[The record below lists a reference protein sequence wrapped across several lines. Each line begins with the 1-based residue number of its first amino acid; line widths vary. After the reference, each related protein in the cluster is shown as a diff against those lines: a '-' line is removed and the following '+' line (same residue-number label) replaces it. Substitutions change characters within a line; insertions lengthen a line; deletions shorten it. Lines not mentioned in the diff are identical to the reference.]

1 MSHLDLTREW
11 LGNVLRPYPSRDKIS
26 AEVMKILAERKT
38 LSVKTDA
45 FTFNSGQTALLLL
58 LHGTLP
64 ITYRGATYHI
74 PMHVWVPHEYPR
86 SPPMAFVVP
95 TKEMGVRKGREVDP
109 SGRVRE
115 EVVEEW
121 WRTGQ
126 MKDLES
132 LLQTLASIFSATPP
146 VYAKP
151 PDQSAAQPPPA
162 SPAQSSRSVG
172 PAGSATGA
180 APGSPAGIPVVPNRP
195 AAGVVGSGP
204 PVAGRPYSALQQ
216 ENLPQYRPAPTP
228 PPQAF
233 APGSHSRQSSATFPA
248 QIPPGAPPQH
258 PASPVIPNRPGR
270 IPQPQPQPQ
279 SPGSIGEGGAPV
291 IPQRPYVPHSHN
303 QSSVTPGMS
312 QGYPG
317 QGSPITAARP
327 IGNMAGAINGWQK
340 PTIAPGQPGYT
351 SPGPEQNVTQ
361 FQPYHQSQQQP
372 QGYSYPSQQAP
383 AVPAHPHIAASTQP
397 PVLTRSPEP
406 QPATAAPPTLAPA
419 KQPIQD
425 LLSSPEPTSVE
436 LPSDAAPPLP
446 PSKPPPPS
454 LLHLHSILLPHLQ
467 ASLPPLLN
475 SLHSTKT
482 HLLERREDLVSG
494 EPAIRDEMARLE
506 AVRKVCDSTGKKLGE
521 VVHAGE
527 ERVTELEGK
536 GETSVDELVCGIS
549 IVHNQL
555 IDLVAEDN
563 AIEDTIYHMTRA
575 LDAERVDLDRYL
587 KSIRLLAREQYMKR
601 ALIERILSGMGQ
613 KQGW

>member
-1 MSHLDLTREW
+1 MSSHLELTREW
-11 LGNVLRPYPSRDKIS
+11 LGNVLRPYPSRDRVMT
-26 AEVMKILAERKT
+26 EVMKLLSEKKT

-74 PMHVWVPHEYPR
+74 PMHIWIPHEYPR

-109 SGRVRE
+109 SGRVKE

-121 WRTGQ
+121 WRSGQ
-126 MKDLES
+126 TKDLES
-132 LLQTLASIFSATPP
+132 LLQTLTSIFSATPP

-151 PDQSAAQPPPA
+151 PDQTVQPA

-172 PAGSATGA
+172 PSASASGANPGS
-180 APGSPAGIPVVPNRP
+180 PSPAGIPVVPSRP
-195 AAGVVGSGP
+195 GIGGP
-204 PVAGRPYSALQQ
+204 PVPGRPYSVVQH
-216 ENLPQYRPAPTP
+216 ENLPQYRSAPTP

-233 APGSHSRQSSATFPA
+233 SQGSHSRQSSAQYPA
-248 QIPPGAPPQH
+248 QMPPGTPPQH

-270 IPQPQPQPQ
+270 IPQPQ
-279 SPGSIGEGGAPV
+279 SPGGVGAPL
-291 IPQRPYVPHSHN
+291 IPQRPYIPQPQR
-303 QSSVTPGMS
+303 QSPAPVLGP
-312 QGYPG
+312 GYPG
-317 QGSPITAARP
+317 YGSPVSAPRSDR
-327 IGNMAGAINGWQK
+327 NGPGSFNDWQQ
-340 PTIAPGQPGYT
+340 TTNTGQPGYAP
-351 SPGPEQNVTQ
+351 PGPEQNVAHYQ
-361 FQPYHQSQQQP
+361 QYQQSPQAYHNPPQQPPAIPAHPVNPSAAPGPPPVSTPAHQQP
-372 QGYSYPSQQAP
+372 QS
-383 AVPAHPHIAASTQP
+383 AAAKQN
-397 PVLTRSPEP
+397 
-406 QPATAAPPTLAPA
+406 TLAPV

-425 LLSSPEPTSVE
+425 LLSSPEPTSIE
-436 LPSDAAPPLP
+436 LPSDAPPPVP

-467 ASLPPLLN
+467 ASLPPLIT

-506 AVRKVCDSTGKKLGE
+506 AVRKVCDSTGRKLGD

-527 ERVTELEGK
+527 ERIAELEGK

-587 KSIRLLAREQYMKR
+587 KSIRSLAREQYMKR

>member
-1 MSHLDLTREW
+1 MSHLNLTREW
-11 LGNVLRPYPSRDKIS
+11 LGNVLRPYPSKDKVS
-26 AEVMKILAERKT
+26 EEVMKILAERKT

-115 EVVEEW
+115 EVIEEW
-121 WRTGQ
+121 WRSGQ
-126 MKDLES
+126 TKDLES

-151 PDQSAAQPPPA
+151 PDQSASAQQPPAPA
-162 SPAQSSRSVG
+162 SPAQSSRSTGVG
-172 PAGSATGA
+172 AGA
-180 APGSPAGIPVVPNRP
+180 APESPAGMPVIPGRP
-195 AAGVVGSGP
+195 IQVVGGP
-204 PVAGRPYSALQQ
+204 PVPGRPYSALQH

-233 APGSHSRQSSATFPA
+233 AQGSHSRQSSATYPA
-248 QIPPGAPPQH
+248 QMPPNTPPQH
-258 PASPVIPNRPGR
+258 PASPGIPNRPAR
-270 IPQPQPQPQ
+270 IPQPQSLPQ
-279 SPGSIGEGGAPV
+279 SPGGPGAPM
-291 IPQRPYVPHSHN
+291 IPQRPYIPQMQGQQPSIA
-303 QSSVTPGMS
+303 G

-317 QGSPITAARP
+317 QASPVAAPRHADNGP
-327 IGNMAGAINGWQK
+327 ASMNGWQ
-340 PTIAPGQPGYT
+340 PTPNPGQPAGYT
-351 SPGPEQNVTQ
+351 SPGLQQNMA
-361 FQPYHQSQQQP
+361 HSQQQYHQHP
-372 QGYSYPSQQAP
+372 QGYSQPVQHQPPAIPAHPAMSTQSPAPSHSPQSRT
-383 AVPAHPHIAASTQP
+383 AVPASSTRVP
-397 PVLTRSPEP
+397 D
-406 QPATAAPPTLAPA
+406 

-425 LLSSPEPTSVE
+425 LLSSPEPTSIE
-436 LPSDAAPPLP
+436 LPSDAPPPLP
-446 PSKPPPPS
+446 RSKPPPPS
-454 LLHLHSILLPHLQ
+454 LLHLHAILLPHLQ
-467 ASLPPLLN
+467 ASLPPLMT

-482 HLLERREDLVSG
+482 HLLDRREDLVSG

-506 AVRKVCDSTGKKLGE
+506 AVRKVCDSTGRKLAD

-527 ERVTELEGK
+527 DRVAELDSK

-587 KSIRLLAREQYMKR
+587 KSIRSLAREQYMKR